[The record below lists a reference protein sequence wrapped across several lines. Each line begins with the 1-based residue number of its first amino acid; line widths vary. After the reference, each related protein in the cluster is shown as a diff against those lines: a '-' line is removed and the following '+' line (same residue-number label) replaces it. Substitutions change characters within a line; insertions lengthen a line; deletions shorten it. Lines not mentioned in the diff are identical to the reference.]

1 MAATRLAARSRAV
14 VVGGGFVGLSCALHL
29 QRTGAFS
36 HVLLMEAGAE
46 VGGRQSASNGNAG
59 TFAYYANVPVQR
71 PGLWREAPGMILS
84 PTGALRLAATPH
96 LARMLPWAAGALA
109 SCAPAE
115 VRKTAL
121 ALGTLLRRAEDGYR
135 GAWDQA
141 GVDVDGP
148 MGRYAP
154 SPAAR
159 GDAFAARRGYLL
171 LQRDVHSAS
180 SRAVAA
186 LRAEGLDMPP
196 ERLAMH
202 ALDQAA
208 VLELEPNL
216 APEAARG
223 GAWFFERGW
232 FLRDPAALLAA
243 MRDGFA
249 RRGGEIRCSDEGITS
264 GDPSD
269 PGSRDTRRSGR
280 VTSLASTADGTVR
293 VGASDGS
300 FVDAARVVVAAGAR
314 SADLARLCGDDVPLD
329 TERGY
334 HVQWV
339 LEGEEEGGGVG
350 ARGGV
355 GANVTVGGGGVAN
368 GPTFAGDPSAA
379 LARPVCTP
387 EGGFIA
393 TPMSRGLRSAGLV
406 ELGGLDAA
414 PVAARFEQL
423 ERATRALLR
432 EDVAAALG
440 GRDASRDWL
449 GFRPTLPDALPVIG
463 DARGVPGVTYA
474 FGHQHVGWTL
484 GGVTGEI
491 VADLARGREPGVD
504 LAPFSPRR
512 FEKKLWWRP
521 FKST

>member
-1 MAATRLAARSRAV
+1 MAATRSAARSRAV

-223 GAWFFERGW
+223 RVVLRARVVPAGPRRAPRRHAGRVRG
-232 FLRDPAALLAA
+232 
-243 MRDGFA
+243 
-249 RRGGEIRCSDEGITS
+249 RGGEIRCSTRAS
-264 GDPSD
+264 RAATRPTRD
-269 PGSRDTRRSGR
+269 PGT
-280 VTSLASTADGTVR
+280 
-293 VGASDGS
+293 
-300 FVDAARVVVAAGAR
+300 
-314 SADLARLCGDDVPLD
+314 
-329 TERGY
+329 
-334 HVQWV
+334 
-339 LEGEEEGGGVG
+339 
-350 ARGGV
+350 RGGP
-355 GANVTVGGGGVAN
+355 GA
-368 GPTFAGDPSAA
+368 
-379 LARPVCTP
+379 
-387 EGGFIA
+387 
-393 TPMSRGLRSAGLV
+393 
-406 ELGGLDAA
+406 
-414 PVAARFEQL
+414 
-423 ERATRALLR
+423 
-432 EDVAAALG
+432 
-440 GRDASRDWL
+440 
-449 GFRPTLPDALPVIG
+449 
-463 DARGVPGVTYA
+463 
-474 FGHQHVGWTL
+474 
-484 GGVTGEI
+484 
-491 VADLARGREPGVD
+491 
-504 LAPFSPRR
+504 
-512 FEKKLWWRP
+512 
-521 FKST
+521 